1 MKKKKTYQS
10 LKYKSFKQSLI
21 HMLEV
26 DFSLIGSGKVLN
38 LLIDN
43 VMGLIEQYMPE
54 RVVPGKTVVS
64 VIAKDAPKGHHR
76 GVRGLPQV
84 PVQLDIINDEV
95 LNRYADNDK
104 TRQIKKDYVIGL
116 FKQAYKQGGVLS
128 AADVAVLIKMSS
140 ATISKYVRDYMET
153 FDDIVPTRG
162 FIHDIGPS
170 ISHKGIIVGK
180 FLQGIIPD
188 KIAKETNHSQSAVDR
203 YIKDYERIKICVE
216 ENMETKNIK
225 RTTGLSKS
233 LIKKYRELYQQYEGA
248 KNVN

>member
-10 LKYKSFKQSLI
+10 LKHKSFKQALI
-21 HMLEV
+21 HMLEI
-26 DFSLIGSGKVLN
+26 DFSLIGSGKVLD
-38 LLIDN
+38 LLVDN
-43 VMGLIEQYMPE
+43 VMGLIGQYMPE

-76 GVRGLPQV
+76 GVKGLPQV
-84 PVQLDIINDEV
+84 PVQLDIINDEI
-95 LNRYADNDK
+95 LNRYANNDK
-104 TRQIKKDYVIGL
+104 TRQIKKDYVIDL

-128 AADVAVLIKMSS
+128 AADVAVVVKMSS
-140 ATISKYVRDYMET
+140 ATISKYVRNYMDESK
-153 FDDIVPTRG
+153 DLVPTRG

-180 FLQGIIPD
+180 FLQGMIPG

-203 YIKDYERIKICVE
+203 YIKDYERIKICVK
-216 ENMETKNIK
+216 ENMKTNNIQ
-225 RTTGLSKS
+225 RATGLSKS
-233 LIKKYRELYQQYEGA
+233 LIKKYQELYVQYEET